1 MNRDHRQCRGHR
13 HGSIRRFICRSLAR
27 ASGHKQH
34 ISLYQGHIR
43 SLGIEN
49 LLDVDRNFLHPVR
62 RLLRILPLLNAD
74 VLCFLR
80 PARGPLGR

>member
-62 RLLRILPLLNAD
+62 RLSQNSPLAQRRCACASSGQREGL
-74 VLCFLR
+74 
-80 PARGPLGR
+80 